1 MGKGGYV
8 LESVTPLLN
17 ANKEAREKNKSPGQN
32 QCTFPP
38 PDSWKMSVQGII
50 SLGTQLSLCRHWGVG
65 GVASGKG
72 GVFESLRERII
83 LPPSNFSRNREV
95 AVLRSDHRVRIRSN
109 IPHPITHTH
118 VGRTS
123 FDCWKFDPDLQLCR
137 RMN

>member
-32 QCTFPP
+32 QCAFPP

-65 GVASGKG
+65 GVWPQGRE
-72 GVFESLRERII
+72 ESLNPLEK
-83 LPPSNFSRNREV
+83 E
-95 AVLRSDHRVRIRSN
+95 
-109 IPHPITHTH
+109 
-118 VGRTS
+118 
-123 FDCWKFDPDLQLCR
+123 
-137 RMN
+137 